1 MSFVIAAPETVQ
13 GAAQDLAGIGSSLA
27 DVTASVAGPT
37 TGVAAA
43 AQDEVSLA
51 IASMF
56 GDFGQE
62 FQAFS
67 AQAQAFHEQFVDL
80 LNAGAGAYMS
90 TEAANVEQNLLDVA
104 SMGSALG
111 GATQSVGGA
120 VTALQTDSAVLQ
132 VSGQIAAG
140 EQSLSGAIAGAA
152 SNLATIAGPY
162 QTLVA
167 NTAANL
173 QAFQTTWSANPAPF
187 LHQFVNNQIGYAQT
201 SAAGLQNA
209 ILNLPAELANLPTNI
224 QTGVQTLLA
233 FDPAPSAQ
241 QFIAN
246 QMAYANIIATSL
258 QNAANDFGAGVV
270 ALPAAF
276 QTAFQA
282 LMVGNISGAISG
294 IGKGVVNL
302 FFTGFDVVPA
312 GGSQL
317 TSDVSLSGTLGDLV
331 PILTIP
337 GQMAQNF
344 TNLLPAGSIPAQISQ
359 NYTNVVN
366 ALTDIGGTSSL
377 DLDTGNFTNTLGL
390 PVALALQAAGAPINT
405 LAAASSS
412 ATAFDNA
419 VQAGNPTAAFD
430 ALVDAPAVVANGYLN
445 GESVIPFT
453 VTVNAAFF
461 GAVPIQFNVPFDGI
475 LVPQNTYT
483 AIVTIPMNPPLTLP
497 VDGTE
502 LGGLLPAL
510 YGASGQLAAAITPT

>member
-1 MSFVIAAPETVQ
+1 MSFVTAAPEQVQ
-13 GAAQDLAGIGSSLA
+13 AAAQDLAGIRSSLLEA
-27 DVTASVAGPT
+27 SASVAVPT
-37 TGVAAA
+37 TGVVPAAA
-43 AQDEVSLA
+43 DEVSA
-51 IASMF
+51 GVAAMF
-56 GDFGQE
+56 SNFGQE
-62 FQAFS
+62 FQALS

-90 TEAANVEQNLLDVA
+90 TEAANVEQNLLNVA
-104 SMGSALG
+104 SVDSALG

-132 VSGQIAAG
+132 LSGQIAAG
-140 EQSLSGAIAGAA
+140 EQNLSGAIASATG
-152 SNLATIAGPY
+152 NLATIAGPY
-162 QTLVA
+162 QTLFA

-173 QAFQTTWSANPAPF
+173 QAFQTVLSANPAPF

-201 SAAGLQNA
+201 FAAGLQNA

-233 FDPAPSAQ
+233 FNPAPLAQ

-282 LMVGNISGAISG
+282 LMVGNISGAIND
-294 IGKGVVNL
+294 IGKGFVNL
-302 FFTGFDVVPA
+302 FFTGFNVVPTEIQF
-312 GGSQL
+312 S
-317 TSDVSLSGTLGDLV
+317 SDVSLSGTLGDLV

-366 ALTDIGGTSSL
+366 ALTDIGANSTL
-377 DLDTGNFTNTLGL
+377 DLETGNFTNTLGL

-453 VTVNAAFF
+453 VTVNNAFI
-461 GAVPIQFNVPFDGI
+461 GTVPIQFNVPFDGI

-483 AIVTIPMNPPLTLP
+483 AIVTFPMNPPMTLP